1 MSVLLLFADDVHARD
16 IEEESTV
23 NVTPDKSGYQ
33 NSMYGVGNDF
43 NEPQKNEPVFFT
55 DFSVFVREKAAVITW
70 KASVPNTSVFLYRS
84 TNNFSSFISLADA
97 VPIANITDTG
107 IPYIDYP
114 AAGIPYYY
122 AIAEENQ
129 LASGNIKFI
138 DGKNT
143 LNAPIEILALGTET
157 DQIKPV
163 YETRPM
169 PLPFLNPLKVEKKK
183 TRFFSSQTE
192 SIIGSLTAEKRNYGE
207 FAASSINIKKEPFI
221 FADDKKN
228 PEGGET
234 MELQRILNES
244 FIHKNWQKCEKELNN
259 FLLIKRT
266 SRVTARTR
274 FYLAEALFFQNKYEA
289 ALLKFLTSQDMY
301 PVQSAEWIRYCLL
314 ALANF
319 SQ

>member
-1 MSVLLLFADDVHARD
+1 MSLSLLSAEDVTIREL
-16 IEEESTV
+16 EEETIPR
-23 NVTPDKSGYQ
+23 VTPDKSGYQ
-33 NSMYGVGNDF
+33 NITYGVGTGFDD
-43 NEPQKNEPVFFT
+43 PKQNEPVFFT
-55 DFSVFVREKAAVITW
+55 DFSIFVREKAVIITW
-70 KASVPNTSVFLYRS
+70 KASAPNKNVFLYRS
-84 TNNFSSFISLADA
+84 TKNFSSFISLAEA

-138 DGKNT
+138 GGKNT
-143 LNAPIEILALGTET
+143 LTAPIEILALGTET
-157 DQIKPV
+157 ARGESV

-169 PLPFLNPLKVEKKK
+169 PLPFLNPLKIEKKK
-183 TRFFSSQTE
+183 TIFFSSQTE

-207 FAASSINIKKEPFI
+207 AAASPVKKEPFI
-221 FADDKKN
+221 FADDKKT

-244 FIHKNWQKCEKELNN
+244 FIHKNWQRCEKELNS

-274 FYLAEALFFQNKYEA
+274 FYLGEALFFQNKYEA
-289 ALLKFLTSQDMY
+289 ALLKFLTSQDIY
-301 PVQSAEWIRYCLL
+301 PVQSAEWIQYCLL
-314 ALANF
+314 ELANS

>member
-1 MSVLLLFADDVHARD
+1 MSLPLLYGEDVNRKD
-16 IEEESTV
+16 VEEDTIPS
-23 NVTPDKSGYQ
+23 VTPDKSEYQ
-33 NSMYGVGNDF
+33 NIQYGSENGFD
-43 NEPQKNEPVFFT
+43 EPQKNEPVFFT
-55 DFSVFVREKAAVITW
+55 DFSAFVREKAVVITW
-70 KASVPNTSVFLYRS
+70 KASLPNKNVFLYRS
-84 TNNFSSFISLADA
+84 TKNFSSFISLADA

-114 AAGIPYYY
+114 AQGIPYYY

-138 DGKNT
+138 GGKNT
-143 LNAPIEILALGTET
+143 LTAPIEILALGKDAAQE
-157 DQIKPV
+157 KPV

-169 PLPFLNPLKVEKKK
+169 PLPFLNPLKIEKKK
-183 TRFFSSQTE
+183 MRFFSSQTE
-192 SIIGSLTAEKRNYGE
+192 SIIGALTAEKRNYGE
-207 FAASSINIKKEPFI
+207 FTASPLKKEPFI

-234 MELQRILNES
+234 MELQRILNEN
-244 FIHKNWQKCEKELNN
+244 FINKNWQKCEKELNN

-274 FYLAEALFFQNKYEA
+274 FYLGETLFFQNKYEA
-289 ALLKFLTSQDMY
+289 ALLKFLTAQDMY

-314 ALANF
+314 ALANS